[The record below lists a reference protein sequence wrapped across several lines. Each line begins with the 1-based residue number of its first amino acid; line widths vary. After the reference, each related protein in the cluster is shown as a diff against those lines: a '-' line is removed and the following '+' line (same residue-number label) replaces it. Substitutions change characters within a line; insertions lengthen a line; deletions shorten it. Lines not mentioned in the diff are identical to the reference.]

1 MPAQH
6 RREAGKRWRNAAR
19 SARCYKPYSKRS
31 LAHFGRARGRI
42 FQTKH
47 LSGRAKGW
55 RSAGAAMARWEHRRR
70 RTGVTRS
77 IRPPYMRHNTQKGCK
92 SQQKNNVT
100 TLHRRAHHP
109 TPEGR
114 GCIGCVVALK
124 GVLLGCSGARQGGGP
139 GECHTSPRSS
149 PWQRCTSRGPWA
161 APPACGPAR
170 DGAWLPVLCCRR
182 LWPPD
187 RRTTAAAAAGC
198 RTSCEC
204 PSCLGV
210 GASVLGARDVLP
222 VAAAQGNRSRAT
234 RARWSELGRKV
245 SPEDV
250 FVYVARAYW
259 PSLFPRIRGG
269 T

>member
-1 MPAQH
+1 MAQCRGSHGSVGASTASNGRHTLDQAAIHAAQH
-6 RREAGKRWRNAAR
+6 TEGLQ
-19 SARCYKPYSKRS
+19 KP
-31 LAHFGRARGRI
+31 
-42 FQTKH
+42 
-47 LSGRAKGW
+47 AKKQ
-55 RSAGAAMARWEHRRR
+55 
-70 RTGVTRS
+70 
-77 IRPPYMRHNTQKGCK
+77 RH
-92 SQQKNNVT
+92 T

-182 LWPPD
+182 PWPPD

-210 GASVLGARDVLP
+210 GPSVLGARDVLP
-222 VAAAQGNRSRAT
+222 VAAAQGRSRAT

-259 PSLFPRIRGG
+259 PSLCFHESYCGWILEARCASGLLCHQYGVLLPRVAGARRAGG
-269 T
+269 RCVLDSQSQARAM

>member
-1 MPAQH
+1 MQGQPWLGGSIDGVERASHARSGRHTCGTTH
-6 RREAGKRWRNAAR
+6 RRAAK
-19 SARCYKPYSKRS
+19 ASKKTTS
-31 LAHFGRARGRI
+31 HY
-42 FQTKH
+42 
-47 LSGRAKGW
+47 
-55 RSAGAAMARWEHRRR
+55 
-70 RTGVTRS
+70 
-77 IRPPYMRHNTQKGCK
+77 PP
-92 SQQKNNVT
+92 VAP
-100 TLHRRAHHP
+100 AHHP

-114 GCIGCVVALK
+114 GCIGCAVALK

-182 LWPPD
+182 PWPPD

-210 GASVLGARDVLP
+210 GPSVLGARDVLP

-259 PSLFPRIRGG
+259 PSLFPRIIRGG